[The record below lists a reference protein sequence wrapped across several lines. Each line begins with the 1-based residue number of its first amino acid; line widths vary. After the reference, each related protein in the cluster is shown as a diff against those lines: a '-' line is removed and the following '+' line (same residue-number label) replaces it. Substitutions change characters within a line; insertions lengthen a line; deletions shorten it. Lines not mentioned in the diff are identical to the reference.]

1 MTAFIG
7 LTGGI
12 ASGKSTVAARFR
24 ALGVP
29 IVDADQLAR
38 EVVEPGSDGLHEI
51 VHAFGPDVLDE
62 TGALDR
68 KKLGA
73 LVFDDPDARKTLER
87 ITHPRIGALSMQRMA
102 QLATSGAPYGLYE
115 AALLVENGIHRTLNG
130 LVVVACQPETQ
141 LARVMARDGL
151 DEDSA
156 RARLAAQ
163 KPLAD
168 KLAAATWVIWNDGDR
183 EALEVAVDETHA
195 RILGSLSVP

>member
-29 IVDADQLAR
+29 VVDADQLAR
-38 EVVEPGSDGLHEI
+38 EVVEKGSDGLGEI
-51 VHAFGPDVLDE
+51 VRAFGAEVLAEDG
-62 TGALDR
+62 TLDR

-73 LVFDDPDARKTLER
+73 LVFDDPDARKQLER
-87 ITHPRIGALSMQRMA
+87 ITHPRIAALSMQR
-102 QLATSGAPYGLYE
+102 LAELASSGAPYGLYE
-115 AALLVENGIHRTLNG
+115 AALLVENGAYEAMNG
-130 LVVVACQPETQ
+130 LVVVACKPETQ

-151 DEDSA
+151 TQDAA

-163 KPLAD
+163 SPLED

-183 EALEVAVDETHA
+183 AALEARVDETHRA
-195 RILGSLSVP
+195 ILGSLQVS

>member
-38 EVVEPGSDGLHEI
+38 EVVEPGSDGLAEI
-51 VHAFGPDVLDE
+51 LHTFGPDVLDGQ
-62 TGALDR
+62 GALDR

-73 LVFDDPDARKTLER
+73 IVFDDPEARKKLER
-87 ITHPRIGALSMQRMA
+87 ITHPRIAALSMQRMA

-115 AALLVENGIHRTLNG
+115 AALLVENGAHRAMNG
-130 LVVVACQPETQ
+130 LIVVACKPETQ

-151 DEDSA
+151 DADA
-156 RARLAAQ
+156 AKARLAAQ
-163 KPLAD
+163 MPLAE

-183 EALEVAVDETHA
+183 STLEAAVDDTHE
-195 RILGSLSVP
+195 RILSSLSSA

>member
-38 EVVEPGSDGLHEI
+38 EVVEKGSDALHEI
-51 VHAFGPDVLDE
+51 VHAFGPEVLAED
-62 TGALDR
+62 GSLDR

-73 LVFDDPDARKTLER
+73 VVFDDADARKRLEH
-87 ITHPRIGALSMQRMA
+87 ITHPRIAALSMQRMA
-102 QLATSGAPYGLYE
+102 ELATSGAPYGLYE
-115 AALLVENGIHRTLNG
+115 AALLVENGAHRAMQG
-130 LVVVACQPETQ
+130 LVVVACKPETQ
-141 LARVMARDGL
+141 LARVMARDGI
-151 DEDSA
+151 DEEAA

-163 KPLAD
+163 RPLED
-168 KLAAATWVIWNDGDR
+168 KLAAATWVIWNDADLP
-183 EALEVAVDETHA
+183 ALEARVDETHRA
-195 RILGSLSVP
+195 ILASLSPG

>member
-38 EVVEPGSDGLHEI
+38 EVVDKGSDGLHEI
-51 VHAFGPDVLDE
+51 VHAFGPDVLAED
-62 TGALDR
+62 GALDR

-73 LVFDDPDARKTLER
+73 LVFDDPDARKRLER
-87 ITHPRIGALSMQRMA
+87 ITHPRIAALSMQRMA
-102 QLATSGAPYGLYE
+102 ELASSGAPYGLYE
-115 AALLVENGIHRTLNG
+115 AALLVENGAYRAMNG
-130 LVVVACQPETQ
+130 LVVVACSPETQ

-151 DEDSA
+151 DETAA

-163 KPLAD
+163 KPLED
-168 KLAAATWVIWNDGDR
+168 KLAAATWVIWNDGDHA
-183 EALEVAVDETHA
+183 ALEARVDETHRA
-195 RILGSLSVP
+195 ILGSLTLA

>member
-38 EVVEPGSDGLHEI
+38 EVVEPGSDGLSEI
-51 VHAFGPDVLDE
+51 VHTFGPDVLDGQ
-62 TGALDR
+62 GALDR

-73 LVFDDPDARKTLER
+73 IVFDDPEARKKLER
-87 ITHPRIGALSMQRMA
+87 ITHPRIAALSMQRMA

-115 AALLVENGIHRTLNG
+115 AALLVENGAHRAMNG
-130 LVVVACQPETQ
+130 LVVVACTPETQ
-141 LARVMARDGL
+141 LARVMSRDGL
-151 DEDSA
+151 DEDA
-156 RARLAAQ
+156 AKARLAAQ
-163 KPLAD
+163 MPLAD
-168 KLAAATWVIWNDGDR
+168 KLAAATWVIWNDSDLETL
-183 EALEVAVDETHA
+183 EARVDETHRA
-195 RILGSLSVP
+195 ILASPSLR